1 MKNKKTIIIFS
12 TLLIIILIGGYF
24 GIKYAKK
31 SKLENSMEEYTP
43 QEEITDEQYRET
55 IASLYFISK
64 ESKEI
69 MPEARLVDIK
79 EIINNPY
86 EKLIELLIEGP
97 KNDKLIKII
106 PDNTKVLKTFMQDDC
121 LIIDFSKEFLNYNKE
136 DEKEKKNLVKSIVN
150 TLTELTE
157 VNKVKFLIEGEN
169 NSDFSETYIR
179 EN

>member
-121 LIIDFSKEFLNYNKE
+121 LIIDFSKEFLNYNKD